1 MDQPIETPAPAPAAP
16 APVPAPTPAP
26 APAPA
31 ADKAEAKA
39 EAKRIAELEAQLEG
53 LRASA
58 SKAERLAKQ
67 LEELQ
72 VERAAWQAGV
82 TDPEGIEVAR
92 LFWGKLAEKDR
103 PTLGDWL
110 SGLKA
115 DPSTAPRALAAY
127 LSASSPAPAPPAAP
141 STGNPPGAQSAKG
154 LPSANTNAIP
164 TPSAVSRFDAASIRA
179 LRQEA
184 QRTGDYS
191 KLREAM
197 PAIRESVK
205 G

>member
-1 MDQPIETPAPAPAAP
+1 MDQPIETSAPAPAAP
-16 APVPAPTPAP
+16 APVPTPAP
-26 APAPA
+26 APAPV

-92 LFWGKLAEKDR
+92 LFWGKLPEKDR
-103 PTLGDWL
+103 PALGDWL

-115 DPSTAPRALAAY
+115 DPSTAPKALAAY
-127 LSASSPAPAPPAAP
+127 LSASSPAPAPAAAP
-141 STGNPPGAQSAKG
+141 TGNPPGAQSAKP
-154 LPSANTNAIP
+154 LPNANAGALP
-164 TPSAVSRFDAASIRA
+164 TPSASSHFDAASIRA

-197 PAIRESVK
+197 PAIREAIKS
-205 G
+205 

>member
-1 MDQPIETPAPAPAAP
+1 MDDTTQTEAAPPAA
-16 APVPAPTPAP
+16 APIPAPTPTP
-26 APAPA
+26 APT
-31 ADKAEAKA
+31 DKAEAKA

-53 LRASA
+53 LKASA

-92 LFWGKLAEKDR
+92 LFWGKLPEKDR
-103 PTLGDWL
+103 PALGDWL

-115 DPSTAPRALAAY
+115 DPSTAPKALAAY
-127 LSASSPAPAPPAAP
+127 LSAAPTAP
-141 STGNPPGAQSAKG
+141 TGNPPGAQSQPAKP
-154 LPSANTNAIP
+154 LPSANTGAVP

>member
-16 APVPAPTPAP
+16 APVPAPPLAP
-26 APAPA
+26 V

-92 LFWGKLAEKDR
+92 LFWGKLPEKDR
-103 PTLGDWL
+103 PGLGDWL

-127 LSASSPAPAPPAAP
+127 LSASSPPLASAPAAP
-141 STGNPPGAQSAKG
+141 STGNPPGAQSAKP
-154 LPSANTNAIP
+154 LPNANAGALP
-164 TPSAVSRFDAASIRA
+164 TPSASSHFDAASIRA

-197 PAIRESVK
+197 PAIREAIK

>member
-1 MDQPIETPAPAPAAP
+1 MDSTTETPL
-16 APVPAPTPAP
+16 PAP
-26 APAPA
+26 APAPVA
-31 ADKAEAKA
+31 PPAPAPAPERSEAKG
-39 EAKRIAELEAQLEG
+39 EAKRIAELEAQLEAMKG
-53 LRASA
+53 AA
-58 SKAERLAKQ
+58 SKADRLAKQ

-72 VERAAWQAGV
+72 VERAAWQAGL
-82 TDPEGIEVAR
+82 TDSEGIEVAR
-92 LFWGKLAEKDR
+92 MFWGKLPEKDR
-103 PTLGDWL
+103 PALGDWL

-127 LSASSPAPAPPAAP
+127 LGASSSPAPAPATTPAPVSTAP
-141 STGNPPGAQSAKG
+141 ATTAKP
-154 LPSANTNAIP
+154 LPNANTGALP
-164 TPSAVSRFDAASIRA
+164 TPSASGHFDAATIRA

-197 PAIRESVK
+197 PAIREAIK